1 MAHIKMDGSE
11 NVEKLYTKLTMK
23 KAGKCRGR
31 EQGKGR
37 AGGRRE
43 GGNSSR
49 KWDSAT
55 LQASELSLET
65 FVAIW
70 LPQTSDTAVGGGG
83 KASEGC
89 RS

>member
-1 MAHIKMDGSE
+1 MDGSE

-23 KAGKCRGR
+23 KKQENAEGESR
-31 EQGKGR
+31 ERVGLEG
-37 AGGRRE
+37 GGRRE